1 MAVKKVQKVEEVKV
15 ETPVVDET
23 PEVSVPENVK
33 VETPVEESEKAE
45 TTAEEQETAPEV
57 DVTVPDVEEPEVSV
71 DTSSVDE
78 SKKPEN
84 MVKIR
89 MRTNHKCSIGG
100 ELYQLDGGK
109 VYTVPENVKRILN
122 KAGLLSPL

>member
-1 MAVKKVQKVEEVKV
+1 MAVKKVQKAEDVKV

-23 PEVSVPENVK
+23 PEVTVPENVK
-33 VETPVEESEKAE
+33 VETPEESEKE
-45 TTAEEQETAPEV
+45 TTTAPEQETPEV
-57 DVTVPDVEEPEVSV
+57 DVTVPEDVEEPEVSV
-71 DTSSVDE
+71 DTSSVDD

-84 MVKIR
+84 MVKVR
-89 MRTNHKCSIGG
+89 MRTDHKCTIGG
-100 ELYQLDGGK
+100 ELYQLESGK

>member
-1 MAVKKVQKVEEVKV
+1 MAVKKVQKAEDVKV

-23 PEVSVPENVK
+23 PEVTVPENVK
-33 VETPVEESEKAE
+33 VETPEENEKE
-45 TTAEEQETAPEV
+45 TTAPEQETPEV
-57 DVTVPDVEEPEVSV
+57 DVTVPDVKEPEVSV
-71 DTSSVDE
+71 DTSSIDD

-84 MVKIR
+84 MVKVR
-89 MRTNHKCSIGG
+89 MRTNHKCTIGG
-100 ELYQLDGGK
+100 ELYQLESGK

>member
-1 MAVKKVQKVEEVKV
+1 MAVKKVQKAEDVKV

-23 PEVSVPENVK
+23 PEVTVPENVK
-33 VETPVEESEKAE
+33 VETSEESEKE
-45 TTAEEQETAPEV
+45 TTTAPEQETPEV

-71 DTSSVDE
+71 DTSSVDD

-84 MVKIR
+84 MVKVR
-89 MRTNHKCSIGG
+89 MRTDHKCTIGG
-100 ELYQLDGGK
+100 ELYQLESGK

>member
-1 MAVKKVQKVEEVKV
+1 MAVKKVQKAEDVKV

-23 PEVSVPENVK
+23 PEVTVPENVK
-33 VETPVEESEKAE
+33 VETPEESEKE
-45 TTAEEQETAPEV
+45 ITAPEQETPEV

-71 DTSSVDE
+71 DTSSIDD

-84 MVKIR
+84 MVKVR
-89 MRTNHKCSIGG
+89 MRTDHKCTIGG
-100 ELYQLDGGK
+100 ELYQLESGK

>member
-1 MAVKKVQKVEEVKV
+1 MAVKKVQKAEDVKV

-23 PEVSVPENVK
+23 PEVTVPENVK
-33 VETPVEESEKAE
+33 VETPEESEKE
-45 TTAEEQETAPEV
+45 TTSPEQETQEV

-71 DTSSVDE
+71 DTSSIDD

-84 MVKIR
+84 MVKVR
-89 MRTNHKCSIGG
+89 MRTDHKCTIGG
-100 ELYQLDGGK
+100 ELYQLESGK
-109 VYTVPENVKRILN
+109 VYNVPENVKRILN

>member
-1 MAVKKVQKVEEVKV
+1 MAVKKVQKSEDVKV

-23 PEVSVPENVK
+23 PEVTVPENVK
-33 VETPVEESEKAE
+33 VETPEENEKE
-45 TTAEEQETAPEV
+45 TTSPEQETPEV

-71 DTSSVDE
+71 DTSSIDD
-78 SKKPEN
+78 SKKPDN
-84 MVKIR
+84 MVKVR
-89 MRTNHKCSIGG
+89 MRTDHKCTIGG
-100 ELYQLDGGK
+100 ELYQLESGK

>member
-1 MAVKKVQKVEEVKV
+1 MAVKKIQKAEDVKV

-23 PEVSVPENVK
+23 PEVTVPENVK
-33 VETPVEESEKAE
+33 VETPEESEKE
-45 TTAEEQETAPEV
+45 TTTAPEQETPEV

-71 DTSSVDE
+71 DTSSVDD

-84 MVKIR
+84 MVKVR
-89 MRTNHKCSIGG
+89 MRTDHKCTIGG
-100 ELYQLDGGK
+100 ELYQLESGK

>member
-1 MAVKKVQKVEEVKV
+1 MAVKKVQKAEDVKV

-23 PEVSVPENVK
+23 PEVTVPENVK
-33 VETPVEESEKAE
+33 VETPEESEKE
-45 TTAEEQETAPEV
+45 TTAPEQETPEV
-57 DVTVPDVEEPEVSV
+57 GVTVPDVEEPEVSV
-71 DTSSVDE
+71 DTSSIDD

-84 MVKIR
+84 MVKVR
-89 MRTNHKCSIGG
+89 MRTDHKCTIGG
-100 ELYQLDGGK
+100 ELYQLESGK

>member
-1 MAVKKVQKVEEVKV
+1 MAVKKVQKAEDVKV

-23 PEVSVPENVK
+23 PEVTVPENVK
-33 VETPVEESEKAE
+33 VETTEESEKE
-45 TTAEEQETAPEV
+45 TTAPEQETPEV

-71 DTSSVDE
+71 DTSSIDD

-84 MVKIR
+84 MVKVR
-89 MRTNHKCSIGG
+89 MRTDHKCTIGG
-100 ELYQLDGGK
+100 ELYQLESGK

>member
-1 MAVKKVQKVEEVKV
+1 MAVKKVQKAEDVKV

-23 PEVSVPENVK
+23 PEVTVPENVK
-33 VETPVEESEKAE
+33 VETPEESEKE
-45 TTAEEQETAPEV
+45 TTAPEQETSEV

-71 DTSSVDE
+71 DTSSIDD

-84 MVKIR
+84 MVKVR
-89 MRTNHKCSIGG
+89 MRTDHKCTIGG
-100 ELYQLDGGK
+100 ELYQLESGK

>member
-1 MAVKKVQKVEEVKV
+1 MAVKKVQKAEDVKV

-23 PEVSVPENVK
+23 PEVTVPENVK
-33 VETPVEESEKAE
+33 VETPEENEKE
-45 TTAEEQETAPEV
+45 TTAPEQETPEV

-71 DTSSVDE
+71 DTSSIDD

-84 MVKIR
+84 MVKVR
-89 MRTNHKCSIGG
+89 MRTDHKCTIGG
-100 ELYQLDGGK
+100 ELYHLESGK

>member
-1 MAVKKVQKVEEVKV
+1 MAVKKVQKAEEVKV
-15 ETPVVDET
+15 ETHVVDET

-33 VETPVEESEKAE
+33 VETPVEESEKE
-45 TTAEEQETAPEV
+45 TTAPEQETPEV

-71 DTSSVDE
+71 DTSSIDD

-84 MVKIR
+84 MVKVR
-89 MRTNHKCSIGG
+89 MRTDHKCTIGG
-100 ELYQLDGGK
+100 ELYQLESSK

>member
-1 MAVKKVQKVEEVKV
+1 MAVKKVQKAEDVKV

-23 PEVSVPENVK
+23 PEVTVPENVK
-33 VETPVEESEKAE
+33 VETPEESEKE
-45 TTAEEQETAPEV
+45 TTTAPEQETSEV

-71 DTSSVDE
+71 DTSSVDD

-84 MVKIR
+84 MVKVR
-89 MRTNHKCSIGG
+89 MRTDHKCTIGG
-100 ELYQLDGGK
+100 ELYQLESGK

>member
-1 MAVKKVQKVEEVKV
+1 MAVKKVQKSEDVKV

-23 PEVSVPENVK
+23 PEVTVPENVK
-33 VETPVEESEKAE
+33 VETPEESEKE
-45 TTAEEQETAPEV
+45 TSAPEQETPEV

-71 DTSSVDE
+71 DTSSIDD
-78 SKKPEN
+78 SKKPDN
-84 MVKIR
+84 MVKVR
-89 MRTNHKCSIGG
+89 MRTDHKCTIGG
-100 ELYQLDGGK
+100 ELYQLESGK

>member
-1 MAVKKVQKVEEVKV
+1 M
-15 ETPVVDET
+15 ETPEENEKETTAPEQET
-23 PEVSVPENVK
+23 PEVD
-33 VETPVEESEKAE
+33 
-45 TTAEEQETAPEV
+45 V

-71 DTSSVDE
+71 DTSSIDD

-84 MVKIR
+84 MVKVR
-89 MRTNHKCSIGG
+89 MRTDHKCTIGG
-100 ELYQLDGGK
+100 ELYQLESGK

>member
-1 MAVKKVQKVEEVKV
+1 MAVKKVQKAEDVKV

-23 PEVSVPENVK
+23 PEVTVPENVK
-33 VETPVEESEKAE
+33 VETPEENEKE
-45 TTAEEQETAPEV
+45 TTAPEQETPEV

-71 DTSSVDE
+71 DTSSVDD

-84 MVKIR
+84 MVKVR
-89 MRTNHKCSIGG
+89 MRTDHKCTIGG
-100 ELYQLDGGK
+100 ELYQLESGK

>member
-1 MAVKKVQKVEEVKV
+1 MAVKKVQKAEDVKV

-23 PEVSVPENVK
+23 PEVTVPENVK
-33 VETPVEESEKAE
+33 VETPEENEKE
-45 TTAEEQETAPEV
+45 TTAPEQETPEV

-71 DTSSVDE
+71 DTSSIDD

-84 MVKIR
+84 MVKVR
-89 MRTNHKCSIGG
+89 MRTDHKCTIGG
-100 ELYQLDGGK
+100 ELDQLESGK

>member
-1 MAVKKVQKVEEVKV
+1 MAVKKVQKAEDVKV

-23 PEVSVPENVK
+23 PEVTVPENVK
-33 VETPVEESEKAE
+33 VETPEESEKE
-45 TTAEEQETAPEV
+45 TTAPEQETLEV

-71 DTSSVDE
+71 DTSSIDD

-84 MVKIR
+84 MVKVR
-89 MRTNHKCSIGG
+89 MRTDHKCTIGG
-100 ELYQLDGGK
+100 ELYQLESGK